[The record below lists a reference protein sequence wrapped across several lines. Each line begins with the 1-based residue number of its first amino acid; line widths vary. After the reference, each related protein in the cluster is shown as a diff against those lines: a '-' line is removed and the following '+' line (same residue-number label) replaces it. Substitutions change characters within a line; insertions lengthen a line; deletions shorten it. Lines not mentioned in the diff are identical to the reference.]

1 MVWKLTCSYAEYVFE
16 LYLPKMWEQLMLLL
30 QKVQR
35 KTTGP
40 DPEENYSK
48 IETLTF
54 INI

>member
-1 MVWKLTCSYAEYVFE
+1 MYVFE

-40 DPEENYSK
+40 DPEENYGK
-48 IETLTF
+48 IETHT
-54 INI
+54 